1 MPKYVLC
8 FPNSSAPTELSKSY
22 EVAQRFK
29 KISLLFFL
37 LILTTK
43 ASCLLHL
50 YPVVYTGQK
59 RYKSFPYLHMAEVL
73 QHLNMSFFMS
83 IYPWKP
89 CFGEIGRNASV
100 KLICALLWIWSLRFL
115 LVIFLSEGIG
125 LKKCFAGNF
134 RVRLVRIGPSFFCL
148 VLTVPLYVNM
158 F

>member
-1 MPKYVLC
+1 MLC

-59 RYKSFPYLHMAEVL
+59 RYKSFPYLHMAEVVAATGAGFTAISNVE
-73 QHLNMSFFMS
+73 QCSWVDFKVFYKGTESSGCLNTLETTACFCSVGAAVCNCSVLCSCFLKLLTAMISGFPS
-83 IYPWKP
+83 P
-89 CFGEIGRNASV
+89 C
-100 KLICALLWIWSLRFL
+100 
-115 LVIFLSEGIG
+115 
-125 LKKCFAGNF
+125 
-134 RVRLVRIGPSFFCL
+134 CL
-148 VLTVPLYVNM
+148 C
-158 F
+158 